1 MPTFAIPQ
9 EKNGNSTAL
18 DLASIDV
25 TVDSTGALSVFNCSQ
40 QIKEGAKAINLPK
53 FWVSTINSLSLSHR
67 LTYSCVA
74 LVFLITQK

>member
-1 MPTFAIPQ
+1 MPTFVLPQ

-25 TVDSTGALSVFNCSQ
+25 TVDSTGAVSVFNCSQ

-53 FWVSTINSLSLSHR
+53 FWVSTINSFGHSKC
-67 LTYSCVA
+67 LTSRIA
-74 LVFLITQK
+74 LVFLIIQK